1 MMIGIDT
8 NEVIKELFKSLSQRY
23 QENLEEKMSGSEFVF
38 DAVNV
43 LYYDLNKISVNRG
56 GSYKDSSEWIKN
68 KKATKNPNNNDNKCF
83 QYALTVALN
92 YEKIKKHPQ
101 RISQIEPF
109 IDLYNWKEIDFPSQ
123 GKDWKKFESNNKSI
137 ALNVL
142 YVPHNTK
149 KICHAYNSKSSN
161 STRRNQGIF
170 LMITDGK
177 KWHYLAVK
185 SLTALLKG
193 ITSKHRGDFYCLNCF
208 VHILQK
214 INLKVIKRYVK
225 IMIIAV

>member
-8 NEVIKELFKSLSQRY
+8 NEVIKELFKSLLQRY

-109 IDLYNWKEIDFPSQ
+109 IDLYN
-123 GKDWKKFESNNKSI
+123 
-137 ALNVL
+137 
-142 YVPHNTK
+142 
-149 KICHAYNSKSSN
+149 
-161 STRRNQGIF
+161 
-170 LMITDGK
+170 
-177 KWHYLAVK
+177 
-185 SLTALLKG
+185 
-193 ITSKHRGDFYCLNCF
+193 
-208 VHILQK
+208 
-214 INLKVIKRYVK
+214 
-225 IMIIAV
+225 